1 MSDFSPILVLQFKAS
16 INRNK
21 TWQDTN
27 KIRKTHTKHCN
38 RQRKALHPPTQSIA
52 IANAKHCNRQ
62 RKALQPPTQSIAT
75 ANAKHCNRQRK
86 ALHPP
91 TQSIAS
97 ANANVCGKRR
107 LRLVILSHVFPQSP
121 HLWFFVQIYRIYDT
135 SQNIS

>member
-38 RQRKALHPPTQSIA
+38 RQRKAL
-52 IANAKHCNRQ
+52 
-62 RKALQPPTQSIAT
+62 QPPTQSIAT
-75 ANAKHCNRQRK
+75 ANAKHCICQRK
-86 ALHPP
+86 ALHLP

-97 ANANVCGKRR
+97 ANAKHCNRQRKCLWEKAPSFSNPFPCFSTEPI
-107 LRLVILSHVFPQSP
+107 LVVLCANIQNFMIRAK
-121 HLWFFVQIYRIYDT
+121 IYREIWSKK
-135 SQNIS
+135 SQEGKAS

>member
-38 RQRKALHPPTQSIA
+38 RQRKALQS
-52 IANAKHCNRQ
+52 
-62 RKALQPPTQSIAT
+62 PTQSIAT
-75 ANAKHCNRQRK
+75 ANAKHCICQRK
-86 ALHPP
+86 ALQSP

-107 LRLVILSHVFPQSP
+107 LHLVILSHVFPQSP
-121 HLWFFVQIYRIYDT
+121 YLWFFVQIYRILLYEPKYIVRYGAKKVRKAKLPDFL
-135 SQNIS
+135 